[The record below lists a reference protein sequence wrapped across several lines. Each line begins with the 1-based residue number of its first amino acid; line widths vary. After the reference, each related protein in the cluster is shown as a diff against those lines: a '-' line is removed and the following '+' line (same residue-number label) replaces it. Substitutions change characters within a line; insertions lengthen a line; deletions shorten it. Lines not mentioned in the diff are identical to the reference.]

1 MRILAMI
8 ALALALA
15 ACKQGGAITC
25 PTLKGYSASFMSA
38 AAREL
43 EGLDRTAPHL
53 AQMLNDYG
61 VERDATRECLRRQK
75 ATR

>member
-1 MRILAMI
+1 MRGAILLAM
-8 ALALALA
+8 ALSLA

-25 PTLKGYSASFMSA
+25 PTLRGYSPVFMAA

-43 EGLDRTAPHL
+43 EDMDRIAPHV

-61 VERDATRECLRRQK
+61 VERDAIRVCLKRQK
-75 ATR
+75 AAR